1 MTRRIV
7 AISAGLGK
15 PSSTRLLADQL
26 RESLERNVTRRGEAV
41 EVEVIELR
49 EIAGEITNHMLTG
62 FPSGELAAVID
73 RVLAAD
79 GIIAVTPVFAASYS
93 GLFKSFFDVL
103 DVDALAGKPVLLAAT
118 AGTARHS
125 LVIDHAMRPL
135 FAYLRALVTPT
146 GVMAASE
153 DFGTAGLAG
162 RVDRAADEF
171 AALVLAGGQGA
182 VAGLGPSGEESGK
195 VSGTTDRFDTVTD
208 FASLLGDQLR

>member
-1 MTRRIV
+1 M
-7 AISAGLGK
+7 
-15 PSSTRLLADQL
+15 
-26 RESLERNVTRRGEAV
+26 TRRGEAV
-41 EVEVIELR
+41 EVEVVELR

-103 DVDALAGKPVLLAAT
+103 DVDALVGKPVLLAAT
-118 AGTARHS
+118 AGTPRHS

-182 VAGLGPSGEESGK
+182 VAGLGPSGEESGR
-195 VSGTTDRFDTVTD
+195 VSGTTDRFDAVTD